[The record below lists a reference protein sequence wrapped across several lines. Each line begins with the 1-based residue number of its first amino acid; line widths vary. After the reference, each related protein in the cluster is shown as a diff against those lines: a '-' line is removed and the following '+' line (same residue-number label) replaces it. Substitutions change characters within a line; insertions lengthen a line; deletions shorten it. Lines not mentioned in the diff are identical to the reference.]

1 MGCAI
6 VIKGIQV
13 LHRRHSLNYL
23 FLFIRTVRSPF
34 PIQSVSA
41 IYASHLYFTLSMP
54 KSSFL
59 SSIADKAQSA
69 MNSSPLA
76 GHIPGY
82 QQSSNTDPAS
92 QPSAN
97 DAAGQKSFAFE
108 SIQHQFRSI
117 QQQYTY
123 GLS

>member
-1 MGCAI
+1 
-6 VIKGIQV
+6 
-13 LHRRHSLNYL
+13 
-23 FLFIRTVRSPF
+23 
-34 PIQSVSA
+34 
-41 IYASHLYFTLSMP
+41 MP

-69 MNSSPLA
+69 INSSPLA

-82 QQSSNTDPAS
+82 QPSAGTDSAA

-97 DAAGQKSFAFE
+97 DAQKSHAFE

>member
-1 MGCAI
+1 
-6 VIKGIQV
+6 
-13 LHRRHSLNYL
+13 
-23 FLFIRTVRSPF
+23 
-34 PIQSVSA
+34 
-41 IYASHLYFTLSMP
+41 MP

-69 MNSSPLA
+69 INSSPLA

-82 QQSSNTDPAS
+82 QQSGTTSTDSAT

-97 DAAGQKSFAFE
+97 DGQKSHAFE

-123 GLS
+123 GLT

>member
-1 MGCAI
+1 
-6 VIKGIQV
+6 
-13 LHRRHSLNYL
+13 
-23 FLFIRTVRSPF
+23 
-34 PIQSVSA
+34 
-41 IYASHLYFTLSMP
+41 MP

-69 MNSSPLA
+69 INSSPLA
-76 GHIPGY
+76 GHIPGI
-82 QQSSNTDPAS
+82 QPSGATESAT

-97 DAAGQKSFAFE
+97 DAAGQKSHAFE

>member
-1 MGCAI
+1 
-6 VIKGIQV
+6 
-13 LHRRHSLNYL
+13 
-23 FLFIRTVRSPF
+23 
-34 PIQSVSA
+34 
-41 IYASHLYFTLSMP
+41 MP
-54 KSSFL
+54 KTSFL

-69 MNSSPLA
+69 INNSPLA

-82 QQSSNTDPAS
+82 QQSGGTDSAT
-92 QPSAN
+92 QPSPN
-97 DAAGQKSFAFE
+97 DAAGQKSHAFE

>member
-1 MGCAI
+1 MSI
-6 VIKGIQV
+6 VCCELVGLI
-13 LHRRHSLNYL
+13 
-23 FLFIRTVRSPF
+23 VRNGF
-34 PIQSVSA
+34 
-41 IYASHLYFTLSMP
+41 HLYFILSMP
-54 KSSFL
+54 VSNFL

-69 MNSSPLA
+69 ISSSPLA

-82 QQSSNTDPAS
+82 QQSGSTDPAT
-92 QPSAN
+92 QPPAN
-97 DAAGQKSFAFE
+97 DAAGQKSRTFE